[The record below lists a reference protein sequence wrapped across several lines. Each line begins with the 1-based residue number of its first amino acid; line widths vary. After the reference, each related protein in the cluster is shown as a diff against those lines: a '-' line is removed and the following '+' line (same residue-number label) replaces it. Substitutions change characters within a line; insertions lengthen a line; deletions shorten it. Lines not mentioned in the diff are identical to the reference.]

1 MKIDNSTLSVIA
13 VRTSQYP
20 DDNKPE
26 FYLSEEVMSVKAVL

>member
-13 VRTSQYP
+13 VRTVNILMIINRS
-20 DDNKPE
+20 